1 MEHKRN
7 DITSLSKLGEM
18 GNGYPV
24 QTPGYGYN
32 GGSFSQGSTPSI
44 GSMGQMT
51 QQPMMSPVGGTQYQP
66 LNIHQNPYGHPPP
79 QNMPPMGHPSFSN
92 GSGPGFG
99 GGGGGGNVG
108 GQLPTISVEEL
119 RSSRSGPLNAPPM
132 FDTQPMYDTQQSMY
146 DTQPQIP
153 CRGVEMD
160 PTRFSNDPES
170 QPNYLPPVKLT
181 TDYLK
186 DFELETA
193 KLATE
198 YQKDKYRK
206 DHLENVWGEI
216 QIPILLGVLFFLFQL
231 PYWNIIMYRYL
242 KVIGLFGE
250 DGNINIYGIF
260 IKSMLFGI
268 CCYGVTLL

>member
-1 MEHKRN
+1 MDHKRN
-7 DITSLSKLGEM
+7 DVTPLSKLGEM

-24 QTPGYGYN
+24 QTPNYGYN

-79 QNMPPMGHPSFSN
+79 QNMPPMGHPGHSN
-92 GSGPGFG
+92 MSG
-99 GGGGGGNVG
+99 GGGPG
-108 GQLPTISVEEL
+108 GQLPTMSVEEL

-132 FDTQPMYDTQQSMY
+132 FDTNPQQPMF

-160 PTRFSNDPES
+160 PTRFSNDPEI
-170 QPNYLPPVKLT
+170 QANYLPPAKLT

-216 QIPILLGVLFFLFQL
+216 QIPILLGVLFFLFQM

-250 DGNINIYGIF
+250 DGNMNIYGIF
-260 IKSMLFGI
+260 VKSVLFGI